1 MDAEEITQALEYVSR
16 DLRRKNLHVHLIV
29 GGCSLPCLLYK
40 TKPTCTSLSIL
51 LVSELTPKTMT
62 TLTRSVQRAQKLFN
76 LNTNWVNTT
85 LGRSVPEDLRE
96 IVVERSLLQNDIF
109 FSSEGLTLFALDH
122 CYALKSTL
130 DKLSRGSW
138 DASFDDAVDILRRLV
153 YISRGKPMTR
163 GYIRRCYPS
172 MEVTDNML
180 LRLKAEY
187 ERQHGHRGMVGVN
200 DEYIRWNRD
209 GLKWSEE
216 IEEYGRELG
225 ISISRSTSAA
235 SSRSD
240 WEDKPLPDP
249 PSEEEDIAAIFAKKG
264 GFI

>member
-1 MDAEEITQALEYVSR
+1 
-16 DLRRKNLHVHLIV
+16 
-29 GGCSLPCLLYK
+29 
-40 TKPTCTSLSIL
+40 
-51 LVSELTPKTMT
+51 
-62 TLTRSVQRAQKLFN
+62 VQRAQKLFN

-85 LGRSVPEDLRE
+85 LDRSISADIRE
-96 IVVERSLLQNDIF
+96 SVIERTLLQNDIV

-138 DASFDDAVDILRRLV
+138 DASFSDAVDILRRLV
-153 YISRGKPMTR
+153 YISRGRAMTR
-163 GYIRRCYPS
+163 GYIRQCYS
-172 MEVTDNML
+172 KMEVTDNML
-180 LRLKAEY
+180 LRLNSEY
-187 ERQHGHRGMVGVN
+187 ERRHGHRGIVGVN

-209 GLKWSEE
+209 GMKWSEE

-225 ISISRSTSAA
+225 MSISRSTSAA

-249 PSEEEDIAAIFAKKG
+249 PYEEDYIAEIFAKKA